1 MSIKTIA
8 YHSCFIADV
17 QITDS
22 LVRLQDTSKAFYYI
36 DIHDEEVMKSF
47 KTWLQDIFLKC
58 KAQTLTVFKYEIRS
72 MLDCASE
79 PAVFITKIMNIPVT
93 ENKICNL
100 VE

>member
-1 MSIKTIA
+1 MSNKTIA

-22 LVRLQDTSKAFYYI
+22 LVRLQDTSKAYYYI

-47 KTWLQDIFLKC
+47 KTWLQDVFLKC
-58 KAQTLTVFKYEIRS
+58 KAQTLTVFKYEIRP
-72 MLDCASE
+72 MPDCADE
-79 PAVFITKIMNIPVT
+79 TEMFITKIMNNAPA
-93 ENKICNL
+93 EKKICNL

>member
-1 MSIKTIA
+1 MSNKTIA

-22 LVRLQDTSKAFYYI
+22 LVRMQDTSKAFYYI

-47 KTWLQDIFLKC
+47 KAWLQDVFLKC

-72 MLDCASE
+72 MPDCEAES
-79 PAVFITKIMNIPVT
+79 ALFITKIMNASSS
-93 ENKICNL
+93 EKKICNL
-100 VE
+100 SE